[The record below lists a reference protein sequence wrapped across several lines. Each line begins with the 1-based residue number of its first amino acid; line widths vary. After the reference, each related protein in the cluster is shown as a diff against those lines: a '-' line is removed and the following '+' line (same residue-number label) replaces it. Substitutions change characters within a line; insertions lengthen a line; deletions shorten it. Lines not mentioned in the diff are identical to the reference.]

1 MIFVLLA
8 LFYFFSV
15 IVFYVY
21 LGYPLLLYIMSLIY
35 KKSVNKSDIFPKVS
49 IIIAAYNEE
58 KVIKEKIENTLHLN
72 YPKESLQVIVASDC
86 STDKTNEIVAEF
98 NKDGVILYVQKER
111 KGKTTV
117 LNDAVRLVKGEILVF
132 SDATAILEKNCLAQI
147 VKNFNDPGV
156 GCVCPY
162 VTYINMADNNITQI
176 EGCYRKYESYIKQR
190 ESILG
195 SLAFVPGACF
205 AIRKEL
211 HKPVDAEYDYD
222 CITPLDVISQ
232 NYRVV
237 YDAEAKFHETIVTSY
252 RDLFKTKVRMITKDF
267 SGTLS
272 RKELLNPFKYR
283 WSPLVLLSHKLIRW
297 MIPFLLI
304 LIFICNLLLLPIDI
318 FQYLLFLQISYYFLA
333 LIGFLSNQQKRF
345 LAIPLYFCIVNLA
358 ALVGVCKA
366 LIGKKIPIWQ
376 PVR

>member
-147 VKNFNDPGV
+147 VVF
-156 GCVCPY
+156 
-162 VTYINMADNNITQI
+162 
-176 EGCYRKYESYIKQR
+176 
-190 ESILG
+190 
-195 SLAFVPGACF
+195 
-205 AIRKEL
+205 
-211 HKPVDAEYDYD
+211 
-222 CITPLDVISQ
+222 
-232 NYRVV
+232 
-237 YDAEAKFHETIVTSY
+237 
-252 RDLFKTKVRMITKDF
+252 VRM
-267 SGTLS
+267 
-272 RKELLNPFKYR
+272 
-283 WSPLVLLSHKLIRW
+283 
-297 MIPFLLI
+297 
-304 LIFICNLLLLPIDI
+304 
-318 FQYLLFLQISYYFLA
+318 
-333 LIGFLSNQQKRF
+333 
-345 LAIPLYFCIVNLA
+345 
-358 ALVGVCKA
+358 
-366 LIGKKIPIWQ
+366 
-376 PVR
+376 